1 MNTPWSLDTL
11 MAFIDGELDASQR
24 AELERA
30 LAADAA
36 LRERVDR
43 LRTQRRRVEAA
54 FASVLDE
61 QMPDRLSGLLADAPS
76 RPANVV
82 DIAAE
87 RGARAAS
94 RRAMSSWA
102 AWGGMAASVAV
113 GVLLG
118 MQLAGRRDASIG
130 LHDGQVTAGGAIE
143 RALSTQ
149 LAGADAAAP
158 VAVQLSFVDRD
169 GGYCRTFSTASVAGL
184 ACRRDGRWAV
194 QTLAAAESKAH
205 GAIRQAASPLPRAV
219 LDAVDARI
227 DGTVLDAQRERQARD
242 QGWLPLR

>member
-1 MNTPWSLDTL
+1 MNARWSVETL
-11 MAFIDGELDASQR
+11 MAFIDGELDAAQR
-24 AELERA
+24 VELERA

-36 LRERVDR
+36 LRERVDL

-61 QMPDRLSGLLADAPS
+61 PMPDRLSGLLGAAPS
-76 RPANVV
+76 PPAKVV

-94 RRAMSSWA
+94 RRVMSSWA
-102 AWGGMAASVAV
+102 AWGGMAASVVV

-118 MQLAGRRDASIG
+118 MQLASRGDASFG
-130 LHDGQVTAGGAIE
+130 PHEGQVIAGDAIE

-158 VAVQLSFVDRD
+158 VAVQLSFVDRAGD
-169 GGYCRTFSTASVAGL
+169 YCRTFSTASVAGL

-194 QTLAAAESKAH
+194 QALAAAEGKAH
-205 GAIRQAASPLPRAV
+205 GAMRQAASSLPRAV
-219 LDAVDARI
+219 LDAVDERI

-242 QGWLPLR
+242 RGWRH

>member
-149 LAGADAAAP
+149 LAGTDAAAH

-169 GGYCRTFSTASVAGL
+169 GGYCRTFSTGSVAGL

-194 QTLAAAESKAH
+194 QTLAATAGIAH
-205 GAIRQAASPLPRAV
+205 GGMRQAASPLPRAV